1 MCWISSKLKIKR
13 AKKDIPVWKI
23 VTLPTGNSCDN
34 TCKSLYERYTYLKDV
49 LVTNP
54 IEFEVKRNGIIGS
67 IGFHSYSNNKLEC
80 KKTNSAIFVFRRKTL
95 FIPQD
100 CAFEQTIPIRP
111 NTRIARFHI
120 PKGYQYAE
128 NKNGEII
135 SSAIVFD
142 SFID

>member
-1 MCWISSKLKIKR
+1 MCWYSEKLKIKT

-23 VTLPTGNSCDN
+23 VRSITDNSYDN
-34 TCKSLYERYTYLKDV
+34 ICKSLYKKYTYFKGI
-49 LVTNP
+49 LVTTP
-54 IEFEVKRNGIIGS
+54 IEFEVRYNGIIGT
-67 IGFHSYSNNKLEC
+67 IGVHSYSNKLKWEMDNGSIYVY
-80 KKTNSAIFVFRRKTL
+80 KKRIFSNFKDYIIAIGSS
-95 FIPQD
+95 
-100 CAFEQTIPIRP
+100 

-135 SSAIVFD
+135 SFAIVFD

>member
-1 MCWISSKLKIKR
+1 MCWYCDKLKIKR

-23 VTLPTGNSCDN
+23 VRSITDNSYDN
-34 TCKSLYERYTYLKDV
+34 ICKSLYKKYTYFKGI
-49 LVTNP
+49 LVTTP
-54 IEFEVKRNGIIGS
+54 IEFEVKQNGIIGTM
-67 IGFHSYSNNKLEC
+67 GLHSYSNKLKWERSNDNFTFYVY
-80 KKTNSAIFVFRRKTL
+80 KKKIFSNFKDY
-95 FIPQD
+95 I
-100 CAFEQTIPIRP
+100 ISIGSS
-111 NTRIARFHI
+111 NIRIARFHI

>member
-1 MCWISSKLKIKR
+1 MCWYSEKLKIKT

-23 VTLPTGNSCDN
+23 VRSITDNSYDN
-34 TCKSLYERYTYLKDV
+34 ICKSLYKKYTYFKGI
-49 LVTNP
+49 LVTAP
-54 IEFEVKRNGIIGS
+54 IEFEVKWNGIIGT
-67 IGFHSYSNNKLEC
+67 IGIHSYSNKLKWEMDNGSIYVY
-80 KKTNSAIFVFRRKTL
+80 KKRIFSNFKDYIIAIGSS
-95 FIPQD
+95 
-100 CAFEQTIPIRP
+100 

-142 SFID
+142 GFID

>member
-1 MCWISSKLKIKR
+1 MCWYCDKLKIKT

-23 VTLPTGNSCDN
+23 VRCSDSSDKCI
-34 TCKSLYERYTYLKDV
+34 SLYAKFSYVKSIIETSSINFELKRCYK
-49 LVTNP
+49 T
-54 IEFEVKRNGIIGS
+54 IIGS
-67 IGFHSYSNNKLEC
+67 TGFHSYSNKLKLESSNDNSILYVY
-80 KKTNSAIFVFRRKTL
+80 KKRIFSNLKDYIIAVGSS
-95 FIPQD
+95 
-100 CAFEQTIPIRP
+100 
-111 NTRIARFHI
+111 NVRIARFYI

>member
-1 MCWISSKLKIKR
+1 MCWESKKLKIKT

-23 VTLPTGNSCDN
+23 VFVDSSNKCH
-34 TCKSLYERYTYLKDV
+34 SLYAKFTYVKSV
-49 LVTNP
+49 
-54 IEFEVKRNGIIGS
+54 IETSSINFELRRCSKTIIGS
-67 IGFHSYSNNKLEC
+67 IGFHSYSNKLKWERDNGSIYVY
-80 KKTNSAIFVFRRKTL
+80 KKRIFSNFKDYIIAIGSSNV
-95 FIPQD
+95 
-100 CAFEQTIPIRP
+100 
-111 NTRIARFHI
+111 RIARFHI

>member
-1 MCWISSKLKIKR
+1 MCWYSKKLKIKT

-23 VTLPTGNSCDN
+23 VRSITDNSYDN
-34 TCKSLYERYTYLKDV
+34 ICKSLYKKYTYFKGI
-49 LVTNP
+49 LVTTP
-54 IEFEVKRNGIIGS
+54 IEFEVKQNGIIGT
-67 IGFHSYSNNKLEC
+67 IGVHSYSNKLKWKRFNDNYTFYVY
-80 KKTNSAIFVFRRKTL
+80 KKRIFSNFKDYIIDVGNFN
-95 FIPQD
+95 
-100 CAFEQTIPIRP
+100 A
-111 NTRIARFHI
+111 RIARFHI

>member
-1 MCWISSKLKIKR
+1 MCWYCDKLKIKT

-34 TCKSLYERYTYLKDV
+34 ICKSLYDRYTYLKDI
-49 LVTNP
+49 LVVNP
-54 IEFEVKRNGIIGS
+54 MEFKVTRTGIIGN
-67 IGFHSYSNNKLEC
+67 IGFHSYSNKLKWERGN
-80 KKTNSAIFVFRRKTL
+80 NSSIFVYKKKIFSNLKNYIMSIGL
-95 FIPQD
+95 SN
-100 CAFEQTIPIRP
+100 E
-111 NTRIARFHI
+111 RIARFHI

-142 SFID
+142 DFID

>member
-1 MCWISSKLKIKR
+1 MCWYSKKLKIKT

-23 VTLPTGNSCDN
+23 VRCSSDSSDKCI
-34 TCKSLYERYTYLKDV
+34 SLYAKFSYVKSIIETSSINFELRRYGKT
-49 LVTNP
+49 
-54 IEFEVKRNGIIGS
+54 IIGS
-67 IGFHSYSNNKLEC
+67 TGFHSYSNKLKWEKSNDKSIFYVY
-80 KKTNSAIFVFRRKTL
+80 KKKIFSNLKDYIMTNSSL
-95 FIPQD
+95 
-100 CAFEQTIPIRP
+100 
-111 NTRIARFHI
+111 NTRIARFYI